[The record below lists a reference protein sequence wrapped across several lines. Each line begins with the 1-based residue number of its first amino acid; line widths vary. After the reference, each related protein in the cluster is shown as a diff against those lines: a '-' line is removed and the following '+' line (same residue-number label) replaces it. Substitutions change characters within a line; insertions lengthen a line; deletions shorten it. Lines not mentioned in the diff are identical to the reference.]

1 TSAGAANT
9 YKIFASKGPYTV
21 KATANNDYKVTALTD
36 TAATLPQQE
45 ATTSVAYA
53 GGDKTVTATF
63 TAKDKPDWD
72 STTTAAG
79 ATHQKSMG
87 TTDFVY
93 KHTATNDYTLY
104 SALVDGNEV
113 GTLSVDTRTLTAT
126 NLDGLSVGEH
136 TVTFTFRDKL
146 HNTDAA
152 ADRAY
157 DFALT
162 RKFNITAAPA
172 IDSVTLPTGK
182 KHGDNVGTFAFT
194 IDNGGAK
201 TTYTYTDGTGWD
213 KTVPGGVTVTVANGT
228 TKKADNIPLDT
239 FITNYVSGK
248 IVRYNQRT
256 ADTTD
261 ETLRNGD
268 SVTVTLGTS
277 NKSATLSVDQKP
289 VELTIASTDNFSK
302 PYDGSSDVK
311 GTLSITAPTN
321 EEVGSDAADLD
332 NVNYYSTLKGTYYDG
347 TEKAIHAS
355 TSNRTVKFE
364 VTPNTTLYPDLANYS
379 FTAKD
384 ATGLIN
390 KIPITVP
397 ASAFTIPQAAYG
409 AQPTNQTGQLTGYT
423 GTGVIDA
430 DKPAGITI
438 DYKYSYNDT
447 TGTGVTLSDVTAT
460 DYAVTV
466 SGDATGSR
474 AAREVTSVVVTPLK
488 GAAESSTYYSSDTP
502 DAKIVINYQGGGQ
515 DTYNNIAAALAGNIE
530 SVKWGTA
537 ATTAGSDD
545 VNTSTKLVVADSGK
559 YIVATVKPAIGSG
572 NTVGGAQITVN
583 KIPVIVTVAANKIS
597 KTYDGDAT
605 FDGDTVDPST
615 GFTYSLA
622 VDKSSTGINSTS
634 TAYDTIAVT
643 GTGATVAFKQAD
655 VYSATY
661 DGTTVQYSD
670 VAVASNGTISD
681 DKEYTVT
688 QTVSNIKAA
697 EITKKTITVTD
708 ITDILPVKQNSTG
721 VISSKLAAT
730 NRKESDQ
737 TKTGYEAT
745 ATVPALVGNDY
756 VLFDISYEYA
766 DTSASTATNAA
777 NVNIRSIALA
787 TAASTNKNG
796 NYELSDYSTP
806 AQLATIAGH
815 GTVTERTLT
824 DITLALPTKLQ
835 GGVTYG
841 DANYNFTSDADYAG
855 MKVTLQYNDGNVDY
869 TWAQDPSDST
879 YKWHVVEGSV
889 DKYLADADKP
899 FTLQWSGAD
908 LSAAENV
915 VPATPVLW
923 TYNKNGRTMTAAM
936 GSESDAKSVTV
947 NQKELTIS
955 AAYTDGKDPAGDT
968 PVKNYDG
975 GSDIKPAGTWT
986 YGVTD
991 GAVTGDN
998 ITVAMASEKKVTYSD
1013 PNANTD
1019 ISLLFGGKAANA
1031 NDIDAFTI
1039 TVAGDDANNSR
1050 AGSYKVKEITGKTT
1064 GTINARPVTVT
1075 QIYDITP
1082 IAQFATQAAAESK
1095 TAIDSTHAN
1104 NSDIKAVFAAP
1115 TGSDDEGTGTGLLP
1129 AGLSVSFKYQYLDT
1143 NTAGALSDKTG
1154 TKLAITDITTSS
1166 SNYDLQYTPQAATA
1180 GDPDTRVE
1188 AVGSVTEASVESLTI
1203 TAPEMFGKAVTDV
1216 QYGDIFNF
1224 NGLAVAVNFSG
1235 GVVETYTPKEY
1246 DAGAISKWTKSSNRS
1261 GVTDT
1266 EVTTVPFTLAGSGGD
1281 LPTQGQKLTT
1291 VDTDGNTKLK
1301 ATLKDG
1307 EAHTGST
1314 APSATTAT
1322 GLVVGP

>member
-1 TSAGAANT
+1 SGSLKAYNTTPYLTVSATTNGKITVNDGSSDVYDAKTGETLALDKTKTYTITATGDTDYLFSAWTGDTGTTNTTGAFTFTPVASATKTIGATFEGPKELTVTATNGTITSVTDNGSAISATGGKYKIYDGHEYVVTVAPATDYKFDATTPWTKSEGTVTGETKAAGTYTFTAGTEDVKVTANLVEDYKTLTISAGENGTVTVVDKDGTAATSAGAANT

-21 KATANNDYKVTALTD
+21 KATADNDYKVTALTD

-63 TAKDKPDWD
+63 TAKDKPNWD
-72 STTTAAG
+72 STTTEAG

-87 TTDFVY
+87 TTAFTY
-93 KHTATNDYTLY
+93 KHTETNDYTLY

-113 GTLSVDTRTLTAT
+113 GTLSGDTRTLTAT

-157 DFALT
+157 DFVLT

-194 IDNGGAK
+194 IDNGGTT

-213 KTVPGGVTVTVANGT
+213 KTVPSGVTVTVANGT

-681 DKEYTVT
+681 DTEYTVT

-737 TKTGYEAT
+737 TKTGFEAT

-908 LSAAENV
+908 LSAAETV

-936 GSESDAKSVTV
+936 GSKSDAKSVTV
-947 NQKELTIS
+947 NQKE
-955 AAYTDGKDPAGDT
+955 
-968 PVKNYDG
+968 
-975 GSDIKPAGTWT
+975 
-986 YGVTD
+986 
-991 GAVTGDN
+991 
-998 ITVAMASEKKVTYSD
+998 ITVE
-1013 PNANTD
+1013 
-1019 ISLLFGGKAANA
+1019 AA
-1031 NDIDAFTI
+1031 
-1039 TVAGDDANNSR
+1039 
-1050 AGSYKVKEITGKTT
+1050 
-1064 GTINARPVTVT
+1064 
-1075 QIYDITP
+1075 
-1082 IAQFATQAAAESK
+1082 
-1095 TAIDSTHAN
+1095 
-1104 NSDIKAVFAAP
+1104 
-1115 TGSDDEGTGTGLLP
+1115 
-1129 AGLSVSFKYQYLDT
+1129 
-1143 NTAGALSDKTG
+1143 
-1154 TKLAITDITTSS
+1154 
-1166 SNYDLQYTPQAATA
+1166 
-1180 GDPDTRVE
+1180 
-1188 AVGSVTEASVESLTI
+1188 
-1203 TAPEMFGKAVTDV
+1203 
-1216 QYGDIFNF
+1216 
-1224 NGLAVAVNFSG
+1224 
-1235 GVVETYTPKEY
+1235 
-1246 DAGAISKWTKSSNRS
+1246 
-1261 GVTDT
+1261 
-1266 EVTTVPFTLAGSGGD
+1266 
-1281 LPTQGQKLTT
+1281 
-1291 VDTDGNTKLK
+1291 
-1301 ATLKDG
+1301 
-1307 EAHTGST
+1307 
-1314 APSATTAT
+1314 
-1322 GLVVGP
+1322 